1 MNICVEFSK
10 KDLVKSLGCRWQ
22 NENKRWVCPMYNSD
36 DNFEKLIKLQDLG
49 ELGFTKGLKIHSN
62 TVDFK
67 NTSSVYIRV
76 NTGGPTYAYEVCFTR
91 EQIYEKLN
99 EYKNNKKK
107 FVKLPKVEDE
117 FTDDDL
123 TDLTLGSESVKLTTE
138 QLLELKINKLKIER
152 RNKVDELRQQQIEE
166 LEKLEEYYEDEIR
179 HLNNCKFRDYD
190 SEIRS
195 FN

>member
-1 MNICVEFSK
+1 MNIQVDFSN

-22 NENKRWVCPMYNSD
+22 NENKKWVCPMYNSD
-36 DNFEKLIKLQDLG
+36 ENFEKLIKLQELG
-49 ELGFTKGLKIHSN
+49 ELGFTKGLKIHPN

-76 NTGGPTYAYEVCFTR
+76 NTGGPTYAYEVCFTK

-107 FVKLPKVEDE
+107 FIKLPKVEDE

-123 TDLTLGSESVKLTTE
+123 TELTTE
-138 QLLELKINKLKIER
+138 QLHEKKINKLKEEKQ
-152 RNKVDELRQQQIEE
+152 NKLDELRQKQIEE
-166 LEKLEEYYEDEIR
+166 LEKLEEYYDDEIR
-179 HLNNCKFRDYD
+179 HLKN
-190 SEIRS
+190 SL
-195 FN
+195 

>member
-22 NENKRWVCPMYNSD
+22 NENKRWVCPMYNTD
-36 DNFEKLIKLQDLG
+36 ENFEKLIKLQDLG
-49 ELGFTKGLKIHSN
+49 ELGFTKGLKIHPN

-67 NTSSVYIRV
+67 NTKSVYIKV
-76 NTGGPTYAYEVCFTR
+76 NTGGPTYCYEVCFTK

-99 EYKNNKKK
+99 EYKENKKK
-107 FVKLPKVEDE
+107 FVKLPKAEDE

-123 TDLTLGSESVKLTTE
+123 DNLTTE
-138 QLLELKINKLKIER
+138 QLLEKRINKLKEER
-152 RNKVDELRQQQIEE
+152 TNKIDELRQQQIEE
-166 LEKLEEYYEDEIR
+166 LEKLENYYEDEIR